1 MEGMYAEDI
10 DCWHFQEFFEL
21 GKHCLLK
28 SLQIWSPAGGHVRYI
43 LIMLEL
49 NRILYIFFLAQ
60 IFMLQVND
68 VQSDLVNPEF
78 INLEISLYGSILRK
92 YVSNIL

>member
-1 MEGMYAEDI
+1 M
-10 DCWHFQEFFEL
+10 
-21 GKHCLLK
+21 
-28 SLQIWSPAGGHVRYI
+28 RYI